1 MADVTLPQLG
11 ETVTEGTIT
20 QWFKSVGDTVAEDE
34 PLFEVSTDKVDTEVP
49 SPVSGTLTE
58 IRVEEGDTVDVGT
71 VIAVVGDASGA
82 APAAPAAQPAAARL
96 LLLLHNPLLL
106 RRRLLLLRLLL
117 PRSQSQPSLKQETI
131 ASSRRLFVDSS
142 MKTASTPTPLLERVP
157 EVALLAMTYS
167 ITSMPRAP
175 EPVPQ
180 PRPPQQRLRPLLLRL
195 RRLLGHLLPPHQQ
208 LQLANVTARSVCPK
222 SVSSPVLTW

>member
-1 MADVTLPQLG
+1 MLAEPRRQLLLHN
-11 ETVTEGTIT
+11 
-20 QWFKSVGDTVAEDE
+20 
-34 PLFEVSTDKVDTEVP
+34 PLLLLLLHNP
-49 SPVSGTLTE
+49 LRLRP
-58 IRVEEGDTVDVGT
+58 
-71 VIAVVGDASGA
+71 
-82 APAAPAAQPAAARL
+82 RL

-106 RRRLLLLRLLL
+106 RLRLLLLL

-142 MKTASTPTPLLERVP
+142 MRTASTPTPLLERVP

-195 RRLLGHLLPPHQQ
+195 RHLLGHLLPPHQQ

>member
-1 MADVTLPQLG
+1 LSETL
-11 ETVTEGTIT
+11 
-20 QWFKSVGDTVAEDE
+20 AEPHRQILLHN
-34 PLFEVSTDKVDTEVP
+34 PL
-49 SPVSGTLTE
+49 
-58 IRVEEGDTVDVGT
+58 R
-71 VIAVVGDASGA
+71 
-82 APAAPAAQPAAARL
+82 
-96 LLLLHNPLLL
+96 LLLHNPLRLL
-106 RRRLLLLRLLL
+106 LHNPLRLLLLLRNPLRLRLLLRL

-195 RRLLGHLLPPHQQ
+195 RHLLGHLLPPHQQ